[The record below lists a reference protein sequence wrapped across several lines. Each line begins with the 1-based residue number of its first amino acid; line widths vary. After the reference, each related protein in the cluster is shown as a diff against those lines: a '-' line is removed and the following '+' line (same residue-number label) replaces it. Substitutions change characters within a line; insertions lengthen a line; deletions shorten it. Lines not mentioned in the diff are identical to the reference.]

1 MESFPHSADGLFPA
15 SLCAPLCGSGP
26 FQKSVWH
33 WQQLHVVT
41 EENAVVLTTHT
52 TLTCVHAEVWE

>member
-26 FQKSVWH
+26 FQQISMA
-33 WQQLHVVT
+33 QLHVVT